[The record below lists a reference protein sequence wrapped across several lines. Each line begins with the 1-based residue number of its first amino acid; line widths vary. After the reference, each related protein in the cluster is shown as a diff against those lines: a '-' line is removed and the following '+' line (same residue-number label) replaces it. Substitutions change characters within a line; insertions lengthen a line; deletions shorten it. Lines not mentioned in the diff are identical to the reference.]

1 MVDVAEVVVRA
12 TPEGMGDVNREL
24 DSMEG
29 KMQDTKENVS
39 GTAGALGGLASKVK
53 GAMKATVAGLAIGAA
68 GLASQVPVVGELV
81 SGLGAIVNAL
91 AFKLDAKLRPA
102 LSKVT
107 DSFFNIAAAIS
118 EGNYGQVRQEI
129 AGLVKEFTGLNELT
143 PESILRGLINAIGN
157 GLSQITQAFT
167 NFEQNITAGDFEDFF
182 LRVGSFL
189 KTGLVEVFK
198 TARDDIDW
206 SSLLVSII
214 RFIGKALV
222 GLAGAFDTAVI
233 DPIVGWFMELVGKAG
248 DWGKA
253 LLQNFLSGIRGFAEN
268 VVQGIVNVINT
279 IISGINTIIEGLP
292 NEIKSKLDVETFSKL
307 EAPDSGDMT
316 ALSEEFIGSVGSG
329 VNKVFL
335 DGAEVDN
342 QQGRFRKDSLTRRGG

>member
-24 DSMEG
+24 DNMEG

-107 DSFFNIAAAIS
+107 DSFFNIATAIS

-129 AGLVKEFTGLNELT
+129 AGLVKEFTGLDELT
-143 PESILRGLINAIGN
+143 PESILRGYQNAVGDALN
-157 GLSQITQAFT
+157 TVTTAFT
-167 NFEQNITAGDFEDFF
+167 EFEQGLTAGDFESLF

-189 KTGLVEVFK
+189 KTGFVNAFK
-198 TARDDIDW
+198 VLKNDVDW
-206 SSLLVSII
+206 SSLLVSLI

-233 DPIVGWFMELVGKAG
+233 DPIVGWFRGLVGEARQFG
-248 DWGKA
+248 VD
-253 LLQNFLSGIRGFAEN
+253 LIRRF
-268 VVQGIVNVINT
+268 
-279 IISGINTIIEGLP
+279 IEG
-292 NEIKSKLDVETFSKL
+292 IKSRAVNIAETIGGA
-307 EAPDSGDMT
+307 EIAGGVTVADIAGGASGAFQT
-316 ALSEEFIGSVGSG
+316 ASNTGDDFIGSVGSG
-329 VNKVFL
+329 ATKVFL